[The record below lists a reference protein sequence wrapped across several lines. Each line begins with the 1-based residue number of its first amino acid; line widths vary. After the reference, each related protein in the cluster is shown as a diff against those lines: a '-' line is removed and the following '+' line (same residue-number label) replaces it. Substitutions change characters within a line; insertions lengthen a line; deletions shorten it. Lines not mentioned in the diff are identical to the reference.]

1 MINLSPEERD
11 IGKDNYYSA
20 VTAFHQMN
28 RRDFL
33 TRAVA
38 AGGLTAAG
46 IGGMY
51 FGYNRPRNPV
61 RTCVIGTGD
70 EGNVLLGSL
79 NPDYIDVRAI
89 CDIRP
94 SSIHRA
100 FHGDWATSSTAYVR
114 PGLLKVYGY
123 KDESEARKH
132 IKVYTAGWQQAIAD
146 PDIEAIIIAA
156 PLHLHAPIAV
166 AAMQAGKHVLCEKLM
181 AHNIAQCKLMCRT
194 AEQTKRF
201 LSIGHQR
208 HYSILYDNAV
218 NLIRWGLLGEVHHI
232 RAQWHRN
239 NKPGSDTWAP
249 PLPGGEIP
257 VGGGGKVDK
266 IAEQLREFQ
275 KLLADPSTSPAD
287 AKILEKQIAQWIAW
301 DQDKLVAA
309 AEHGYLDDANVYG
322 SGRVRSAL
330 EELVRWRLW
339 DRTGGGLMAELG
351 SHQLDA
357 ASIFVSALSKEVG
370 KKVHPLTV
378 HAIGGRHLFPVDRDA
393 DDHVYCMFEFPGQGY
408 GYDFDVGYKDPVNQI
423 PNPKTGVPSY
433 EQDSD
438 KKVVVTYSS
447 INGNGFGGY
456 GEVVMGTKGTLV
468 LDREQEVMVY
478 PLAGTS
484 AKAGVTKKGGSAVLD
499 TSASGDSAP
508 AKAAQGTATVSRGY
522 KEEIEHWAW
531 CISEGDYS
539 NQTRCDG
546 PHALA
551 DAVIALTA
559 RLAIQNSRRPG
570 GHGFIPFQP
579 NWFDYRSDAIPE
591 ADSEATAKAMFSEEM
606 KNLKLV

>member
-1 MINLSPEERD
+1 M
-11 IGKDNYYSA
+11 
-20 VTAFHQMN
+20 
-28 RRDFL
+28 
-33 TRAVA
+33 
-38 AGGLTAAG
+38 
-46 IGGMY
+46 
-51 FGYNRPRNPV
+51 
-61 RTCVIGTGD
+61 
-70 EGNVLLGSL
+70 
-79 NPDYIDVRAI
+79 
-89 CDIRP
+89 
-94 SSIHRA
+94 
-100 FHGDWATSSTAYVR
+100 
-114 PGLLKVYGY
+114 
-123 KDESEARKH
+123 
-132 IKVYTAGWQQAIAD
+132 
-146 PDIEAIIIAA
+146 
-156 PLHLHAPIAV
+156 
-166 AAMQAGKHVLCEKLM
+166 
-181 AHNIAQCKLMCRT
+181 
-194 AEQTKRF
+194 
-201 LSIGHQR
+201 
-208 HYSILYDNAV
+208 
-218 NLIRWGLLGEVHHI
+218 
-232 RAQWHRN
+232 
-239 NKPGSDTWAP
+239 
-249 PLPGGEIP
+249 
-257 VGGGGKVDK
+257 
-266 IAEQLREFQ
+266 
-275 KLLADPSTSPAD
+275 
-287 AKILEKQIAQWIAW
+287 LEKQVAQWIAL

-309 AEHGYLDDANVYG
+309 AEHGYLDDAKVYG

-357 ASIFVSALSKEVG
+357 ASIFVSALSREVG

-408 GYDFDVGYKDPVNQI
+408 GYDFDVGYKDPVNQL

-591 ADSEATAKAMFSEEM
+591 ADSEATAKAIFNEEI